1 MVLSSNF
8 IINVQMS
15 TLQGFFLAND
25 QRNKMIL
32 KKKQLVAKRLDCHDQ
47 YRNIKHA
54 KAPTRADVP

>member
-1 MVLSSNF
+1 
-8 IINVQMS
+8 MS
-15 TLQGFFLAND
+15 TLQGVFLAND